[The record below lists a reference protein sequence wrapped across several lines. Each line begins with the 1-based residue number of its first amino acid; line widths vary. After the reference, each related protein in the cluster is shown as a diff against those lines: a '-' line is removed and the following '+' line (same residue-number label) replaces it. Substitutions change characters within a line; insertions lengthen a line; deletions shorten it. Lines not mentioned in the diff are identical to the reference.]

1 MSNFVK
7 QINGVFTI
15 SLDGKEHPN
24 LVVNTGLSNIFK
36 DGTVA
41 SLCETLKVFNDDSEV
56 VGTDTDFAL
65 PVASSS
71 NVTKVFYGV
80 GGDGLSDYF
89 YMRRTWTFA
98 QGQIEGVISKLAVYS
113 DDGTLYAA
121 ALLKTADG
129 TLDPVRPLLAPK
141 VEITYES
148 RWHFKQGDN
157 FTVGTEVFFSEAGMV
172 NVKTNMASK
181 NDQATYNQMNSPFR
195 ILDVEL
201 FSGTI
206 TTDDLKPVDSLGVV
220 DPVDYSVT
228 YIDGVGGAYGQKL
241 NLLLPKSKY
250 ISDTPI
256 ATIVINTTRG
266 KWQLGF
272 DAPLEKPTLSK
283 REIEINI
290 PFVHGTVGADGQVT
304 PTGDPDETESLFST
318 LLNSTYNVS
327 ARSLTYDNVGK
338 LTDLTPAYFGT
349 LKDTTAEFKFTV
361 PVDDTVTILMGD
373 SLNAETYLDGTVEGI
388 MLQVASLDTL
398 KGFVDDVAIDEL
410 TMEFTEGDTVSVV
423 IIDGVVTITNLTTT
437 ISYNTTVSALIPTT
451 PTATLVGVK
460 NATTASTIIVY

>member
-24 LVVNTGLSNIFK
+24 LVVNTGLSNIFNSS
-36 DGTVA
+36 TIA

-56 VGTDTDFAL
+56 VGTDTDFAA

-71 NVTKVFYGV
+71 NVTNVVYGV

-113 DDGTLYAA
+113 DDGSLYAA

-148 RWHFKQGDN
+148 RWHFKQGTN
-157 FTVGTEVFFSEAGMV
+157 YTTGTDVLFSEAGMV

-181 NDQATYNQMNSPFR
+181 NDQSTYNQMNAPFK
-195 ILDVEL
+195 ITGVEL
-201 FSGTI
+201 FSDII
-206 TTDDLKPVDSLGVV
+206 TTDDTQPTNSIGVV
-220 DPVDYSVT
+220 DSDDFSVT
-228 YIDGVGGAYGQKL
+228 YIDGVAGAYGQKL
-241 NLLLPKSKY
+241 NILLPKTKY
-250 ISDTPI
+250 INDLPI
-256 ATIVINTTRG
+256 ATIMVSTTRG

-283 REIEINI
+283 REIEINL
-290 PFVHGTVGADGQVT
+290 PFVHGTVSPDGEVT
-304 PTGDPDETESLFST
+304 PTGDPVTDESIFST
-318 LLNSTYNVS
+318 LLNATYDVS
-327 ARSLTYDNVGK
+327 ARSLTYDDVGQ
-338 LTDLTPAYFGT
+338 LVDSTPAYFGA
-349 LKDTTAEFKFTV
+349 LKDPTVEFKFTV
-361 PVDDTVTILMGD
+361 PADDTVTILMGD
-373 SLNAETYLDGTVEGI
+373 SSDVETYLDGTVEGI
-388 MLQVASLDTL
+388 MLQIASLDTL

-410 TMEFTEGDTVSVV
+410 TMEFTEGDTVSIV

-437 ISYNTTVSALIPTT
+437 VSYNTKVSALITTT
-451 PTATLVGVK
+451 PTATLVGVT

>member
-1 MSNFVK
+1 M
-7 QINGVFTI
+7 G
-15 SLDGKEHPN
+15 
-24 LVVNTGLSNIFK
+24 TG
-36 DGTVA
+36 
-41 SLCETLKVFNDDSEV
+41 
-56 VGTDTDFAL
+56 
-65 PVASSS
+65 
-71 NVTKVFYGV
+71 
-80 GGDGLSDYF
+80 
-89 YMRRTWTFA
+89 RTYHRTTFP
-98 QGQIEGVISKLAVYS
+98 QS
-113 DDGTLYAA
+113 
-121 ALLKTADG
+121 
-129 TLDPVRPLLAPK
+129 
-141 VEITYES
+141 
-148 RWHFKQGDN
+148 
-157 FTVGTEVFFSEAGMV
+157 
-172 NVKTNMASK
+172 
-181 NDQATYNQMNSPFR
+181 
-195 ILDVEL
+195 
-201 FSGTI
+201 
-206 TTDDLKPVDSLGVV
+206 
-220 DPVDYSVT
+220 
-228 YIDGVGGAYGQKL
+228 
-241 NLLLPKSKY
+241 
-250 ISDTPI
+250 
-256 ATIVINTTRG
+256 
-266 KWQLGF
+266 
-272 DAPLEKPTLSK
+272 KPTLSK